1 MAQAAVSVE
10 RMSKRYGDGE
20 RAVAALVDVTLAV
33 AAGEFVSVVGASG
46 SGKSTLL
53 NLIAALDVPSA
64 GRVLIDGENLA
75 RLSENARSD
84 LRLRRIGFVFQTF
97 NLLPTFTVHE
107 NVAWP
112 LELLGIGRRAAR
124 ERAASALS

>member
-1 MAQAAVSVE
+1 PNPLRRRA
-10 RMSKRYGDGE
+10 DGY
-20 RAVAALVDVTLAV
+20 
-33 AAGEFVSVVGASG
+33 
-46 SGKSTLL
+46 
-53 NLIAALDVPSA
+53 
-64 GRVLIDGENLA
+64 GENLA

-84 LRLRRIGFVFQTF
+84 IRLRRIGFVFQTF

-124 ERAASALS
+124 ERAASALSRVAVPEPAWPRRPPELSGGEQQRVAIARALANNPCLLVA